1 MDSIFNRVSV
11 RKYQDKLVE
20 PEKVEQILRA
30 GMQAPSAYNLQPWEF
45 FVIENADIKAKL
57 AVSNNVLQAAKNSPL
72 LILTAYREATKVP
85 EYNQI
90 SLSACME
97 NMWLEATSLGL
108 GAVWLGI
115 APFTEHMQK
124 VDEIVNLPAGLKSF
138 ALLSVGYPLSDKKV
152 SDRFDQTRIHYVK

>member
-72 LILTAYREATKVP
+72 LILTAYREATKC
-85 EYNQI
+85 QSTI
-90 SLSACME
+90 
-97 NMWLEATSLGL
+97 
-108 GAVWLGI
+108 
-115 APFTEHMQK
+115 
-124 VDEIVNLPAGLKSF
+124 KS
-138 ALLSVGYPLSDKKV
+138 V
-152 SDRFDQTRIHYVK
+152 